1 MQTLKSVSKR
11 YQINQYGEA
20 YYTLTLTSLTTGKE
34 DTALVFGDLDSIVST
49 MDATIHDIDPEADPA
64 QYRAVI
70 SNGKTELVVM
80 PTCAGPDNAIVTYRP
95 ASHTYEI
102 REVDALAE
110 YDDPDDPEEEPAWIW
125 NTSYRLGEFT
135 TAGDPAR
142 ALRHY
147 LKQHHGITFYRGRTV
162 TEYDGDVYEIV
173 DRKTGDPLFAAIPQE
188 V

>member
-1 MQTLKSVSKR
+1 MQTLNSISKR

-20 YYTLTLTSLTTGKE
+20 YYTLTLTDLTTGKE
-34 DTALVFGDLDSIVST
+34 DTALVFGSLESIIDI
-49 MDATIHDIDPEADPA
+49 MDCTIHDVDPEADPA

-70 SNGKTELVVM
+70 SYGKTELVVM

-95 ASHTYEI
+95 ASHAYEV
-102 REVDALAE
+102 REIDAWAE
-110 YDDPDDPEEEPAWIW
+110 YDDPDDPEETPAWIW

-142 ALRHY
+142 ALRRY

-162 TEYDGDVYEIV
+162 TEYDGDVYEIC
-173 DRKTGDPLFAAIPQE
+173 DRATHEPLFAAIPQE
-188 V
+188 A